1 MLTFFRSRFYLAS
14 SLFLCL
20 LLVVSPVAAK
30 STKKANKSAKSN
42 KTVKANG
49 WIFDIRSDRGGHQT
63 LYISDRGVRFKYKT
77 FTAVLKSPQFDAT
90 IFSTVTRKYTTIPYE
105 VWRKR
110 YGSRNRRVFQP
121 VNKKGKVAGLNARVF
136 QSPTHNRG
144 ELKEFW
150 MTGDLKVPEQLTL
163 FVSEILN
170 VPPSSGLP
178 LKILLLRRGQIP
190 IVNWDVI
197 TCKRQVIGDDIFTV
211 PKGFKKVSSEM
222 ELFMKEEES
231 DGMADLLQ

>member
-1 MLTFFRSRFYLAS
+1 MLTFFRFRFYLAS
-14 SLFLCL
+14 GLFLCL
-20 LLVVSPVAAK
+20 LLLAFPVTAK
-30 STKKANKSAKSN
+30 SSKSVKSK

-90 IFSTVTRKYTTIPYE
+90 IFSDTTRKYTTIPYE
-105 VWRKR
+105 LWRKR
-110 YGSRNRRVFQP
+110 YGSRNRRLFKP

-163 FVSEILN
+163 FVSEILD

-178 LKILLLRRGQIP
+178 LRILLLRRGQVP
-190 IVNWDVI
+190 IVNWDVVS
-197 TCKRQVIGDDIFTV
+197 CKRQVIGDDKFTV
-211 PKGFKKVSSEM
+211 PRGFKKVSSEM

-231 DGMADLLQ
+231 DGMADLLR